1 MPTTT
6 ISKIQVRRGPL
17 SDLPILDEGEF
28 GYALDY
34 HRLFIGN
41 TPLTFTGN
49 AQTKRYTI
57 QDRTILPDQISV
69 LVDNSEVN
77 IGIEYSL
84 EETDIVFANAPRAA
98 EEIVYTVIGR
108 QPATFVGDGVTDSVV
123 VQNYSEGNELVV
135 ISYKNIDP
143 PDHLR
148 LEAVKV
154 FASTDPDPSYRN
166 RIQLSNATGVQ
177 VGQLFVVLGGNL
189 PELVNGQDYYV
200 RSVSGNFITISLTE
214 DSSSPI
220 KTFNQTAL
228 GLSYVRVGGELLQSG
243 ENYTFDGSN
252 LTFLDGSIPQGSA
265 EIKINFNT
273 EVKIQNSSDP
283 HFRLP
288 LAGLKSAATD
298 TGLSFS
304 LAEANTAQITYSL
317 RTSDNILRVGTLDI
331 ISDGASSYIYDTSGS
346 SANTGIVFSVG
357 IASNRLYLRY
367 TNSRNQSANFYYSVK
382 LWNTI

>member
-41 TPLTFTGN
+41 TPITFTGN
-49 AQTKRYTI
+49 AQIKRYTI

-77 IGIEYSL
+77 IGVEYSL
-84 EETDIVFANAPRAA
+84 EETDIVFANAPHAA
-98 EEIVYTVIGR
+98 EEIAYTVIGR
-108 QPATFVGDGVTDSVV
+108 QPNIFVGDGNTDSVV

-135 ISYKNIDP
+135 VSYKNIDP
-143 PDHLR
+143 PNHLR
-148 LEAVKV
+148 LEAVKI
-154 FASTDPDPSYRN
+154 FASTDPLHPN
-166 RIQLSNATGVQ
+166 EIQLSSTVGVQ
-177 VGQLFVVLGGNL
+177 TGQLFVVLGGNL
-189 PELVNGQDYYV
+189 PGLISGRNYYI
-200 RSVSGNFITISLTE
+200 RNISGNFIKISSTE
-214 DSSSPI
+214 DPGSPTL
-220 KTFNQTAL
+220 TFSQTAQ
-228 GLSYVRVGGELLQSG
+228 GLSYVRVGGELLQSE

-252 LTFLDGSIPQGSA
+252 LTFLDGSIPEGAA

-273 EVKIQNSSDP
+273 EVKIQETSDP

-288 LAGLKSAATD
+288 LNELKFAATD

-317 RTSDNILRVGTLDI
+317 RTSDNILRVGTLNI
-331 ISDGASSYIYDTSGS
+331 ISDGVASYIYDTSNS
-346 SANTGIVFSVG
+346 SSNTGIVFSLG
-357 IASNRLYLRY
+357 IASGRLHLRY
-367 TNSRNQSANFYYSVK
+367 TNTRNQSANFYYSVK